1 MGLEPTSPYV
11 NIYIYYIFIYP
22 HLSNVPAKI
31 NSPEC
36 STAESEFSLVFV
48 VGDEVKVDK

>member
-1 MGLEPTSPYV
+1 MGLEPTSPYF
-11 NIYIYYIFIYP
+11 NIYIYIFIYP

-48 VGDEVKVDK
+48 VGDEIKVDE